1 MRSELAPVVVSALP
15 KITSSAARPP
25 RVPTILAKIWDL
37 EISVG
42 SSPGVNQ
49 VRPLAW
55 PLGMM
60 VTFCT
65 GSCPGDRVP
74 QMAWPTSWYATRD
87 FALPSFRG
95 VPSIP
100 ATIRSTLSSI
110 SAREISVLL
119 LRPAR
124 MAASFSRLARSAPE
138 NPGVLLAMLSTSTP
152 SPSFLFLAW
161 TLRMSVLPWTS
172 GTSTVT
178 CLSNLPGLKRAG
190 SRMSALL
197 VAATTMMPVLPSN
210 PSISVR
216 SWLRVCSL
224 SSFPPPMP
232 VPLDLPTASISST
245 KMMQGAFSF
254 AFLKRSLTLDAPT
267 PTNIS
272 TNSDPLIEKKGTP
285 ASPAM
290 ALARSVLP
298 VPGGSHEEDSLG
310 DPRADGG
317 ELLRALEELD
327 DLHEVLLGL
336 VDSRDV
342 VKHDAGVWLH
352 LELGLGL
359 GEAHGVAGAAGAA
372 AGSVSP
378 REEEEPADEH
388 EREGEVAQNRE
399 EDRGSVLL
407 RGVGREV
414 DLLLL
419 ERPEELGGGAWELD
433 TDPLNSVPDLGG
445 DRLDDGGRSVVVQ
458 VHLLDPVP
466 LEVLEEPRVA
476 HAGGRDALVVRG
488 EGSLLPPLHGAERR
502 GAQGDLLEKVSLRLA
517 LDGGLLRCDHG
528 ASDVVFPGVPLDAH
542 AHREPGLAPPERG
555 PASGRGRGRH
565 PSCSPHLRVRRH
577 LSCFFCAMP
586 SSHLYPWR

>member
-1 MRSELAPVVVSALP
+1 MSAWSFSLIEFLAIILMIMSPLWSELGAQGPTSDIPNAVTICLAMLETCMRSELAPVVVSALP

-100 ATIRSTLSSI
+100 ATILSTLSSI

-138 NPGVLLAMLSTSTP
+138 NPGVLLAMASTSTP

-161 TLRMSVLPWTS
+161 TFRISVLPPTS

-178 CLSNLPGLKRAG
+178 CLSNLPGLSRAG

-197 VAATTMMPVLPSN
+197 VAATTMIPVLPSN
-210 PSISVR
+210 PSISVS
-216 SWLRVCSL
+216 SWLSVCSL
-224 SSFPPPMP
+224 SSLPPPMP

-245 KMMQGAFSF
+245 KTMQGAFSL
-254 AFLKRSLTLDAPT
+254 AFLKRSLTREAPT

-272 TNSDPLIEKKGTP
+272 TNSDPEMEKKGTP

-290 ALARSVLP
+290 ALASKVFP
-298 VPGGSHEEDSLG
+298 VPGGPTRRTPLG
-310 DPRADGG
+310 ILAPTA
-317 ELLRALEELD
+317 
-327 DLHEVLLGL
+327 VNFSGL
-336 VDSRDV
+336 FRNSTTSMKSFFASFTPATSSNMTPVF
-342 VKHDAGVWLH
+342 
-352 LELGLGL
+352 
-359 GEAHGVAGAAGAA
+359 
-372 AGSVSP
+372 GSIW
-378 REEEEPADEH
+378 
-388 EREGEVAQNRE
+388 N
-399 EDRGSVLL
+399 
-407 RGVGREV
+407 
-414 DLLLL
+414 
-419 ERPEELGGGAWELD
+419 
-433 TDPLNSVPDLGG
+433 
-445 DRLDDGGRSVVVQ
+445 
-458 VHLLDPVP
+458 
-466 LEVLEEPRVA
+466 
-476 HAGGRDALVVRG
+476 
-488 EGSLLPPLHGAERR
+488 
-502 GAQGDLLEKVSLRLA
+502 LA
-517 LDGGLLRCDHG
+517 LDLAKPRGL
-528 ASDVVFPGVPLDAH
+528 PGP
-542 AHREPGLAPPERG
+542 PPPAPPPPFLLLKKKSPPMRTRGKARLPRRERKT
-555 PASGRGRGRH
+555 
-565 PSCSPHLRVRRH
+565 VD
-577 LSCFFCAMP
+577 P
-586 SSHLYPWR
+586 SS